1 MAFAQFGFIG
11 FALARPKEIGIF
23 KATQEELE
31 GLIHIWKVVGYIL
44 GVEDK

>member
-1 MAFAQFGFIG
+1 MALTQFGFIG
-11 FALARPKEIGIF
+11 YALARPNEIGVY
-23 KATQEELE
+23 KATREELE